1 MRNLKFSRVLAFYV
15 VKSRNAEICMKWQG
29 GIGMRELQFKEQV
42 NGFQLCLLSTNSGM
56 HTYIAI
62 IALDKTGRNFEQNT
76 KYITCLHHPEV
87 MLNRAMRKFNRSNP
101 YAIVF
106 DWKKQAEIILD

>member
-1 MRNLKFSRVLAFYV
+1 MD
-15 VKSRNAEICMKWQG
+15 ICTYMKWQG
-29 GIGMRELQFKEQV
+29 GIGMRELQFKEKV
-42 NGFQLCLLSTNSGM
+42 NGFQLRLLSTNSGM
-56 HTYIAI
+56 YTYITI
-62 IALDKTGRNFEQNT
+62 IASNEAGQNFEQNT
-76 KYITCLHHPEV
+76 KYMTCLNHPEI

>member
-1 MRNLKFSRVLAFYV
+1 
-15 VKSRNAEICMKWQG
+15 
-29 GIGMRELQFKEQV
+29 MRELQFKEKV
-42 NGFQLCLLSTNSGM
+42 NGFQLRLLSTNFGM
-56 HTYIAI
+56 HTYITI
-62 IALDKTGRNFEQNT
+62 IASNEAGQNFEQNM
-76 KYITCLHHPEV
+76 KYMTCLNHPEI